1 MRSFMLLF
9 FAAFALVSC
18 EDVQTNSPALQA
30 EVNGVLYR
38 ATDARAEIREN
49 GNLVLQGISDL
60 ESLTITLSG
69 SSTGVYTLGGQGTN
83 RAVFQDFFGS
93 VYTTRPYGDGEVVI
107 QSTAN
112 NTFTGT
118 FKFNAYRF
126 GLDTLNVQKG
136 FFYEVPLIAGS
147 IEDPIVPDSV
157 LTAVVNGESFT
168 AFEVLVV
175 NENGTIL
182 INGSSMNGTAIGL
195 VFPDTI
201 TQGTYTIEDDGDDIS
216 LIYLSGDDPEGLS
229 GTLVINSH
237 NTVDK
242 IVSGTFEFET
252 EDHSITEG
260 QFTISY

>member
-1 MRSFMLLF
+1 MRTIMLLF

-30 EVNGVLYR
+30 ELNDVLYR
-38 ATDARAEIREN
+38 ATDVRAEIRQN
-49 GNLVLQGISDL
+49 GNLVIQGITDL

-69 SSTGVYTLGGQGTN
+69 SSEGVYVLGGQGTN

-93 VYTTRPYGDGEVVI
+93 VYTTRPFGDGEVVI
-107 QSTAN
+107 QSNRN
-112 NTFTGT
+112 NLFTGT

-126 GLDTLNVQKG
+126 GLDTLNAQNG
-136 FFYEVPLIAGS
+136 FFYEVPIIAGS
-147 IEDPIVPDSV
+147 TEDPIVTNNL
-157 LTAVVNGESFT
+157 LTAVVDGENFT
-168 AFEVLVV
+168 AAQFVVL
-175 NENGTIL
+175 NELGEIL
-182 INGSSMNGTAIGL
+182 INGASTNGTAIGL

-201 TQGTYTIEDDGDDIS
+201 TVGGYTIEDDGDDIS

-237 NTVDK
+237 DTVEK

-252 EDHSITEG
+252 ADHIITEG